1 MKNMTCVN
9 KLYDI
14 PRNRFSILLPSQ
26 AMSSYTHI
34 FLSYSALLEIFRF
47 LLSAII
53 FIMKEF
59 KYEFLMDIMFMY
71 IGLFTVITSHVTYG
85 TDQ

>member
-9 KLYDI
+9 KLYGI
-14 PRNRFSILLPSQ
+14 PQNILPILLPSQ
-26 AMSSYTHI
+26 SMSSYTHI
-34 FLSYSALLEIFRF
+34 FRSYSTLLEIFHF
-47 LLSAII
+47 LLSMIL

-59 KYEFLMDIMFMY
+59 KYEFIMGIMFMY

-85 TDQ
+85 TKQ